1 MRDTDRSGIQVVRK
15 DEKEPRIK
23 AFIERHLQLRDAS
36 GMQEPCEFLLL
47 ARSPESPVCKALS
60 ALAASLAD
68 QKITLRV
75 LFTAIDTG
83 AFQGDMTASA
93 ALLQAATIRIM
104 NDSRLYEAHEQLV
117 LDNETCWIGDCMRRE
132 PAKRDA
138 YERYAFLSIETARAA
153 MITFSHFWR
162 LGSPAITISGGPSS
176 LGLKTS
182 QDPSVFSPAI
192 PGPENSSP
200 TAATRH

>member
-15 DEKEPRIK
+15 DEKEPRIT
-23 AFIERHLQLRDAS
+23 AFIERHLQLREAS
-36 GMQEPCEFLLL
+36 GAREPTEYLLL

-60 ALAASLAD
+60 ALAPILAD
-68 QKITLRV
+68 RKISLRV
-75 LFTAIDTG
+75 VLTAIDSG

-93 ALLQAATIRIM
+93 ALLQAATIRVLS
-104 NDSRLYEAHEQLV
+104 DSRLYEAHEQLL

-138 YERYAFLSIETARAA
+138 YERYAFLSIATARAA

-162 LGSPAITISGGPSS
+162 LGSPTIMISGGPSS
-176 LGLKTS
+176 LGLKSS

-192 PGPENSSP
+192 PGPDNPNPS
-200 TAATRH
+200 AATRH